1 MSHQVH
7 RGGSFAPP
15 FSDDQLA
22 AYEQLAAG
30 GSSPAHDALRTTL
43 ACVKRWWDLPTS
55 TGSGL
60 PDRTG
65 RALEIPLD
73 PAIRADLEPAI
84 PWEHEL
90 RGLESVLDACQAE
103 AVAANAARLAAW
115 REAVTRHYVTERLG
129 GDALVGRVRVAHQL
143 LEQLE
148 RANDAAVA
156 DALRL
161 GVSLLF
167 PGDALEQA
175 RQKIAACQD
184 EINAALRPGG
194 EPPIARPALEDT
206 RLRDALA
213 HCLWCVKE
221 LNLDREPLTLDVLG

>member
-1 MSHQVH
+1 MTHVVH

-15 FSDDQLA
+15 FSDDLLA
-22 AYEQLAAG
+22 AYDALAAS

-43 ACVKRWWDLPTS
+43 ACVKRWWDLPVS
-55 TGSGL
+55 TGAGK

-65 RALEIPLD
+65 RALAIPLD
-73 PAIRADLEPAI
+73 DALRADLDASI

-90 RGLESVLDACQAE
+90 RGLEEVHDQTQRE
-103 AVAANAARLAAW
+103 AAQRNTERLAQW
-115 REAVTRHYVTERLG
+115 RQAVTRHYVTERLG

-143 LEQLE
+143 LEQLA
-148 RANDAAVA
+148 RANDPAVA
-156 DALRL
+156 DALQMA
-161 GVSLLF
+161 VTLLF

-175 RQKIAACQD
+175 RQKIAACQA
-184 EINAALRPGG
+184 EIQAALRPGG
-194 EPPIARPALEDT
+194 SPPIARPALEDT